1 MEIKCGKCGSN
12 NVKLDKETPM
22 KIYSKTICP
31 RCYFDYKHWTYK
43 VNYCP
48 ECGQHIDWSE

>member
-1 MEIKCGKCGSN
+1 MEIKCSKCGSN
-12 NVKLDKETPM
+12 NIKLDKETPM
-22 KIYSKTICP
+22 KIYNKTICP
-31 RCYFDYKHWTYK
+31 RCNFDYKHWTYK